1 MIEALIIVLAAGP
14 VESVVLF
21 WFIAAVGLAIIP
33 AGIAA
38 DKGHSGW
45 VYWLISAV
53 SLIAG
58 TVLVMRLPSGAD
70 TDSR

>member
-1 MIEALIIVLAAGP
+1 MIEALIIVLASGP

-33 AGIAA
+33 AGIAT

-58 TVLVMRLPSGAD
+58 TVLVMRLPSR
-70 TDSR
+70 TDLPR

>member
-1 MIEALIIVLAAGP
+1 MIEALIIVLASGP

-53 SLIAG
+53 SLVAG
-58 TVLVMRLPSGAD
+58 TVLVMRLPSR
-70 TDSR
+70 TDLPR